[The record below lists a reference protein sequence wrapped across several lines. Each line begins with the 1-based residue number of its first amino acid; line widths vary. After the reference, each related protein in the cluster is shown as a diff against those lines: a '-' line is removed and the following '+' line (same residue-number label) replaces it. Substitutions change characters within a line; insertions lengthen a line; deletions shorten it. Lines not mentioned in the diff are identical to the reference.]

1 MDWRLRRLSPQDWQA
16 SPLNPDPRGLIL
28 QAQLSQALEDLGVQK
43 QRADTVSTEWGSLGA
58 VW

>member
-1 MDWRLRRLSPQDWQA
+1 MSLSPQGWQA
-16 SPLNPDPRGLIL
+16 SPLNPDPLGLIL